1 MSLSTTPTAGPDRA
15 GSQTFETIPVGEG
28 PHSVAASSDGRRVYV
43 TNFLDGTVTAVD
55 TPANTVALTFPAA
68 VGPYGV
74 AVDPAGERLYVAEHS
89 STFVKVF
96 DTATGREAIS
106 TGTGARPYGLAISV
120 HPEQLL
126 IANAIE
132 NQVMVS
138 DLLTKSHGTLTGI
151 DFPVGLAASADGNRF
166 YASSYFANTV
176 SVHDATEVIAVEGPT
191 PAEPLQVI
199 TVDRGPYGVAVDPH
213 NERLYVAH
221 FPFDAVSVI
230 DLAGRAA
237 VRTIAVPGGPRG
249 IAVSPDGA
257 RLYVTNFFARTL
269 TVVPL

>member
-1 MSLSTTPTAGPDRA
+1 MSLSTTPTSGPDRA
-15 GSQTFETIPVGEG
+15 GPQTFETIPVGAG

-55 TPANTVALTFPAA
+55 TPANTVALTFPVA

-74 AVDPAGERLYVAEHS
+74 AVDPAGKRLYVAEHA

-96 DTATGREAIS
+96 DTATGDTTIS
-106 TGTGARPYGLAISV
+106 TGMGARPYGLAITV

-126 IANAIE
+126 IANAIDD
-132 NQVMVS
+132 QVMVS

-166 YASSYFANTV
+166 YASNYFANTV
-176 SVHDATEVIAVEGPT
+176 SVYDATEVIQVTGPT
-191 PAEPLQVI
+191 PAQPLAVI
-199 TVDRGPYGVAVDPH
+199 TVDRGPYGLAVDPH
-213 NERLYVAH
+213 DEQLYVAH
-221 FPFDAVSVI
+221 FPFDTVSVI
-230 DLAGRAA
+230 DLGTRAVA
-237 VRTIAVPGGPRG
+237 RTIPVSGGPRG
-249 IAVSPDGA
+249 VAVSPDGS
-257 RLYVTNFFARTL
+257 RLYVTNFFERTL